1 MALAWFGEKRA
12 ATLAELIA
20 KKQYAKAIE
29 LLRLQFG
36 EGNRDP
42 RMRMQLADVLVF
54 AGRKNEAA
62 PILMALADEYALE
75 GFVAKA
81 VAVLKKLEKV
91 DPGRADV
98 ERRLAKLVQEK
109 RVDAAPPP
117 LPGGPELGMEEIALE
132 PHPLSAATVSAAP
145 PEPSPASELS
155 EAEFEQEFFGV
166 LQESLRPQ
174 AGGGAAGQAAA
185 SAPQRRVTSP
195 LFDDFTEE
203 ELLAVI
209 QKLALSSFAPGD
221 IIISEGEPGDSLFVL
236 TTGAVKAFVRN
247 PSGRQVLVREME
259 EGSFFG
265 EISILS
271 GKPRTATITCAT
283 PAELL
288 ELDRKALDEI
298 TVNHP
303 RVQQVLLDFYRKRAG
318 SSEETLVRGMAFG
331 AQGQRS

>member
-1 MALAWFGEKRA
+1 MALGWFGEKRA

-42 RMRMQLADVLVF
+42 RMRMQLADVLIF

-62 PILMALADEYALE
+62 PILMSLADEYALE

-98 ERRLAKLVQEK
+98 GKRLAKLVQEK

-117 LPGGPELGMEEIALE
+117 PPGGPEIGMEEIALE
-132 PHPLSAATVSAAP
+132 PHPFSAASAARA
-145 PEPSPASELS
+145 PAASAPQPTGESS
-155 EAEFEQEFFGV
+155 EAEFEQEFFGA
-166 LQESLRPQ
+166 LQESLQPQ
-174 AGGGAAGQAAA
+174 GAGGAEGAAR
-185 SAPQRRVTSP
+185 PPRRRVTSP

-221 IIISEGEPGDSLFVL
+221 IIIAEGEPGDSLFVL
-236 TTGAVKAFVRN
+236 TTGSVKAFVRN
-247 PSGRQVLVREME
+247 PSGHQVLVREME

-271 GKPRTATITCAT
+271 GKPRTATVTCAT
-283 PAELL
+283 PVDLL

-303 RVQQVLLDFYRKRAG
+303 RVQQVLLDFYRKRSG
-318 SSEETLVRGMAFG
+318 SSEETLVRGTAAG
-331 AQGQRS
+331 PGQRG